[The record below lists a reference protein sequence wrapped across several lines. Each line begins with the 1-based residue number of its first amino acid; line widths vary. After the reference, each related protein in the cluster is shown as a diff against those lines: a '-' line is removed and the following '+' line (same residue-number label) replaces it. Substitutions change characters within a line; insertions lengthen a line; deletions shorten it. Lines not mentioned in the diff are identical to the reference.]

1 MTIERYDPLSVSQIT
16 QERIEAQNKKTVP
29 TPQRPTNTG
38 HLQPIKHTTNH
49 LHQKDKSDLKEDFL
63 NLLMSAEQDSKHGE
77 PTKNTRNKETI
88 RATNGTKE
96 FFLTHKQ
103 CEEKKKNS
111 EGSSFSF
118 SIVNSMAGEV
128 QLQGEFLN
136 GRCFMRMTLKKDLT
150 VKEKAVLAQI
160 LQTSLKSKLNT
171 EVELKID

>member
-29 TPQRPTNTG
+29 TPPRPNTG
-38 HLQPIKHTTNH
+38 HLQPIKHTQTSFH
-49 LHQKDKSDLKEDFL
+49 GKEGSDLKEDFL
-63 NLLMSAEQDSKHGE
+63 NLLMSPEQGTHNA
-77 PTKNTRNKETI
+77 PQTKNTRNKETI
-88 RATNGTKE
+88 RSTNGTKE
-96 FFLTHKQ
+96 FFLSHKQ
-103 CEEKKKNS
+103 CEEKKENS
-111 EGSSFSF
+111 KSNTFSF

-136 GRCFMRMTLKKDLT
+136 GRCFIRMALKKDLT

-160 LQTSLKSKLNT
+160 LQTSLKNKLNT